1 MKTSLMRRDYR
12 KYVWSRQELVR
23 AVVQSVCV
31 VVGLSYFFYQSL
43 WACIPL
49 AIVGYFYF
57 QELGQRKRDRCKE
70 ELTLQFKECI
80 LSVAASLKAGY
91 AVENAFLESRSDM
104 ELLYGKDSLIY
115 GELEGIR
122 RGLVINI
129 TLEEQL
135 FELANRSSSEEI
147 SQFAMVFSIAKRN
160 GGNLPEIIGDTA
172 ELIGQKLD
180 ARQEMQTMLSGR
192 RMEQT
197 IMKLVPFGVVGYIGI
212 SYPGYF
218 EVLYH
223 NWQGAAIMTGCL
235 AVYLTAYV
243 MGEKILNQI
252 ASEMA

>member
-1 MKTSLMRRDYR
+1 MKISLKRQDYR
-12 KYVWSRQELVR
+12 EYVWNKREFAFALLK
-23 AVVQSVCV
+23 AAGIVVF
-31 VVGLSYFFYQSL
+31 LSYFFYRSIL
-43 WACIPL
+43 ACLPL
-49 AIVGYFYF
+49 SVVGVLYFRMSAGK
-57 QELGQRKRDRCKE
+57 QRDRRKE

-80 LSVAASLKAGY
+80 LSVAASLRAGY

-115 GELEGIR
+115 QELELIR

-135 FELANRSSSEEI
+135 LDLAERSGSEEI
-147 SQFAMVFSIAKRN
+147 GQFATVFSIAKRSA
-160 GGNLPEIIGDTA
+160 GNLSEIIGSSA

-197 IMKLVPFGVVGYIGI
+197 IMKLVPFGVVGYIGV

-218 EVLYH
+218 DMLYH

-235 AVYLTAYV
+235 AIYLAAYV
-243 MGEKILNQI
+243 MGEKILQRV
-252 ASEMA
+252 AVEMA